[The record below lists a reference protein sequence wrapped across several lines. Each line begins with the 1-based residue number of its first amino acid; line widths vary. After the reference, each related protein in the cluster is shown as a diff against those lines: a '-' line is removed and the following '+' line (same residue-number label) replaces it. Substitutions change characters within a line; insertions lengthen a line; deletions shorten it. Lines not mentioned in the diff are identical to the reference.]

1 MSLSFKF
8 LSVVI
13 VVGCSVGLIFQLKE
27 VSTDYFRY
35 QTDTKVH
42 IQPHFKTKVPILSA
56 CIKVVDVYDCN
67 QVAKR
72 FGAPCVR
79 RDGSWRNWDEWSK
92 IWPRLT
98 IADILNLTPP
108 VDQVLSV
115 IDRPCLV
122 RKSSNDVAEYTANE
136 CYKFF
141 TITKYFHRESIC
153 YKLAPNMGNEWLHI
167 EDYTLKDFFFGTLFK
182 IDFNETL
189 FSDSRVVTGA
199 VHEAATI
206 HLHDTMMSPFI
217 EFKESNQFFIK
228 FTYNTIEQQ
237 LKEPPFDTD
246 CQMYPR
252 GDSGTVRRLWLIQNE
267 TVKTLNRSIPDV
279 MHSQPLNTGV
289 LTVKAR
295 DPEYQVI
302 LDKFSRRGRNTCTT
316 RSTISRVAVSPFGAF
331 VFGVSWPDGLMV
343 NIKSTPKSGVI
354 DYIVYVCS
362 CIGFWFGFSVLSLND
377 VIEWIKVKIS
387 GRKTSAHG
395 MVATVPSS
403 GPVNVPTRFI
413 RQVELDS
420 LRAAQQKTQMQV
432 NAMRIELRTMQLE
445 HSEWH
450 LSAS

>member
-1 MSLSFKF
+1 M
-8 LSVVI
+8 
-13 VVGCSVGLIFQLKE
+13 IFQVKE

-35 QTDTKVH
+35 QTDTKVYV
-42 IQPHFKTKVPILSA
+42 QPHLKTKVPILSA
-56 CIKVVDVYDCN
+56 CIKVIDVYDCN

-79 RDGSWRNWDEWSK
+79 VDGNRRDWGEWFG

-108 VDQVLSV
+108 VDQVLSM
-115 IDRPCLV
+115 RHHPCSV
-122 RKSSNDVAEYTANE
+122 RKSGNDIVEYTADE

-153 YKLAPNMGNEWLHI
+153 YKFAPNMGNEWLYI
-167 EDYTLKDFFFGTLFK
+167 EDYTLKECFFGTLFR
-182 IDFNETL
+182 INFNETL
-189 FSDSRVVTGA
+189 FGDSRVVTGA
-199 VHEAATI
+199 VHEATTI
-206 HLHDTMMSPFI
+206 HLHDTMMSPFV
-217 EFKESNQFFIK
+217 ELEKSNGFFIK

-246 CQMYPR
+246 CKMYPR

-267 TVKTLNRSIPDV
+267 TVKTLNLSIPDV
-279 MHSQPLNTGV
+279 MHSQLLNTRV
-289 LTVKAR
+289 LVGNAK
-295 DPEYQVI
+295 DSEYKEI
-302 LDKFSRRGRNTCTT
+302 LNKFSRRDRDTCIT
-316 RSTISRVAVSPFGAF
+316 RSTISRAAVLPSDIF

-377 VIEWIKVKIS
+377 IIKWIKVKIS

-395 MVATVPSS
+395 MVTAVPSS
-403 GPVNVPTRFI
+403 RSVNMSTGLI
-413 RQVELDS
+413 RQVELNS

-432 NAMRIELRTMQLE
+432 NMMRIELRTMQLE
-445 HSEWH
+445 RSERR
-450 LSAS
+450 LSTS